1 MQAADENTSAPGVFM
16 KLQYKFILI
25 IGSVLAITYAAILYY
40 TSDLQNDL
48 VIGQAKHQ
56 ARMLH
61 RQLILT
67 REWVS
72 DHHGLFVIK
81 TDSVREN
88 PFLDYPNLETRD
100 GITLVMRNPAMVTRE
115 LSEYAKNAGYGWFRV
130 TSLKPVNPQNE
141 PDDFERA
148 SLIRFEHEKLD
159 EYMEIRSNHSAKVL
173 RYIAPLLV
181 KENCLPCH
189 ARHGYRVDDIRGAL
203 SITIPIDWAD
213 TVIQGNNHTIILYG
227 TLSIAFIAGLIFFLF
242 NALVANRLTR
252 LKTAMDNYPESQD
265 LKDPLPQGNDEI
277 GHLAQGFSSLCNRL
291 EASKEELRQAA
302 EQSFYNEK
310 MAALGQITAGIAH
323 EVNNPLGGL
332 RNCVKNMKDSPDDLE
347 LHARYLPLLDKGL
360 QRIEQT
366 MRQLLNFGRNNPLQL
381 RKVDV
386 DNEIRECFA
395 LLEYKMKRIDL
406 TLELTIGGAYCI
418 DTEAIKQIVVNI
430 GLNAIQAMAGGGQMT
445 VRSRKEDRNLLLSIS
460 DTGNGIP
467 PEIIDKIYDPFFTTK
482 QVGEGTGLGLA
493 VTYSLVQKMGGSI
506 QVAST
511 TGQGTTFTVALP
523 VEQHCDSSRQ
533 SAIAIIISE
542 GPNP

>member
-1 MQAADENTSAPGVFM
+1 M

-25 IGSVLAITYAAILYY
+25 IGTVLALSYATILYY
-40 TSDLQNDL
+40 TSGLQNDL
-48 VIGQAKHQ
+48 VIGQAQHQ

-81 TDSVREN
+81 TDTVREN

-115 LSEYAKNAGYGWFRV
+115 LSEYARNAGFGWFRV
-130 TSLKPVNPQNE
+130 TSLKPVNPQNT

-148 SLIRFEHEKLD
+148 SLVRFEHEQLD
-159 EYMEIRSNHSAKVL
+159 EYMEIKSDHKSKVL

-181 KENCLPCH
+181 KENCLTCH
-189 ARHGYRVDDIRGAL
+189 ARHGYKTGDIRGAL

-213 TVIQGNNHTIILYG
+213 KVISRNNRTIIFYG
-227 TLSIAFIAGLIFFLF
+227 AISIIGIAAILSFLF
-242 NALVANRLTR
+242 HALVASRLTR
-252 LKTAMDNYPESQD
+252 LKNAMDSYPASRD
-265 LKDPLPQGNDEI
+265 LSAQLPSGNDEI
-277 GHLAQGFSSLCNRL
+277 GHLAQGFSSLCTRL
-291 EASKEELRQAA
+291 DSSKMELQQAA

-332 RNCVKNMKDSPDDLE
+332 RNCVKNLKDAPDDLE

-360 QRIEQT
+360 QRIELI
-366 MRQLLNFGRNNPLQL
+366 MRQLLNFGRNHPLQL

-386 DNEIRECFA
+386 DGEIRECFT
-395 LLEYKMKRIDL
+395 LLGYKMKRIEL
-406 TLELTIGGAYCI
+406 TLELGIGGAYCI

-430 GLNAIQAMAGGGQMT
+430 GLNAIQAMVAGGKLT
-445 VRSRKEDRNLLLSIS
+445 VRSTKEENNLLISIA
-460 DTGNGIP
+460 DTGYGIP
-467 PEIIDKIYDPFFTTK
+467 QDIIDKIFDPFFTTK

-493 VTYSLVQKMGGSI
+493 VTYSLVQKMGGTIRVESEP
-506 QVAST
+506 
-511 TGQGTTFTVALP
+511 GKGTTFLVSLP
-523 VEQHCDSSRQ
+523 VEQNCDAGQ
-533 SAIAIIISE
+533 SYPETLPTLMGS
-542 GPNP
+542 